1 MFQMLWLRFDG
12 VRRDEG
18 LYKAYMGQLTEM
30 VRNRAAAPEQ
40 RFAEAVADTLY
51 GNHPYELRVPNE
63 KDLGKIDLDRSLAL
77 YRQRFASAK
86 GMTFVVVGDF
96 DPAALKPLVTAYLG
110 TLPTPDLPLDYRDV
124 GLRIAKG
131 VVKKEVQAG
140 TEPKSIVSL
149 TFSGPAAWSP
159 DETLRAS
166 ALVEV
171 MTLRVNDVLREK
183 LGLIYAGQF
192 TGSLQRIPYE
202 HYEIGTTLPTGPEK
216 VDRLLA
222 ALFAEIDDVKANGPT
237 QAEVDK
243 VKANWRQNLQHWQHE
258 NNYWMTGLEAS
269 LLDGT
274 PPSRL
279 LTVADEVE
287 KLTVADV
294 QKAAHRY
301 LDKENYVQV
310 VLQPEA
316 KVKTAS
322 K

>member
-1 MFQMLWLRFDG
+1 LN
-12 VRRDEG
+12 E
-18 LYKAYMGQLTEM
+18 A

-51 GNHPYELRVPNE
+51 KGHPYELRAPNE

-77 YRQRFASAK
+77 YRARFASAK
-86 GMTFVVVGDF
+86 GMTFIVVGDF

-110 TLPTPDLPLDYRDV
+110 TLPTPDLPLAYRDV
-124 GLRIAKG
+124 GLRIAQG

-140 TEPKSIVSL
+140 TEPKSLVSL

-159 DETLRAS
+159 LETLRAN

-171 MTLRVNDVLREK
+171 MTLRVNEVLREK

-192 TGSLQRIPYE
+192 TGSVQRIPYE

-216 VDRLLA
+216 VDQLLT
-222 ALFAEIDDVKANGPT
+222 ALFAEIDDIKANGPT
-237 QAEVDK
+237 QAEIDK
-243 VKANWRQNLQHWQHE
+243 VKANARQSLEHMQHE
-258 NNYWMTGLEAS
+258 NSYWLAGLEAS

-279 LTVADEVE
+279 LTVTAEVE
-287 KLTVADV
+287 KLSVADV
-294 QKAAHRY
+294 QKAAQRY
-301 LDKENYVQV
+301 LDKDNYVQV
-310 VLQPEA
+310 VLLPEG
-316 KVKTAS
+316 KLKTAS

>member
-1 MFQMLWLRFDG
+1 LN
-12 VRRDEG
+12 E
-18 LYKAYMGQLTEM
+18 A

-40 RFAEAVADTLY
+40 RFAEAVADAQY
-51 GNHPYELRVPNE
+51 KGHPYELRMPNE
-63 KDLGKIDLDRSLAL
+63 KDIGKIDLDRSLAL

-86 GMTFVVVGDF
+86 GMTFIVVGDF

-110 TLPTPDLPLDYRDV
+110 TLPTPDLPLAYRDV
-124 GLRIAKG
+124 GLRIAPG

-140 TEPKSIVSL
+140 TEPKSMVSL
-149 TFSGPAAWSP
+149 TFSGPVAWSP
-159 DETLRAS
+159 AETLRAS
-166 ALVEV
+166 AVAEV
-171 MTLRVNDVLREK
+171 MTLRVNEVLREK

-192 TGSLQRIPYE
+192 IGSVQRIPYE

-222 ALFAEIDDVKANGPT
+222 ALFAEIDDIKANGPT

-243 VKANWRQNLQHWQHE
+243 VKANWRQSLEHVQHE
-258 NNYWMTGLEAS
+258 NSYWLAGLQAS

-279 LTVADEVE
+279 LTVTAEVE
-287 KLTVADV
+287 KLTAADV
-294 QKAAHRY
+294 QKAAQRY
-301 LDKENYVQV
+301 LDKDNYVQV
-310 VLQPEA
+310 VLQPEG
-316 KVKTAS
+316 KLKTAA